1 MHQTSFFHSAVLA
14 ALTVASPYQVAAQ
27 VTGDESNETS
37 ASSGGIVEEV
47 IVYGIQQSLESAL
60 EQKRQQKNLIEV
72 INAEDIGK
80 MPDENLA
87 EVLENIPGV
96 QISRNAGIGSSVAVR
111 GSEDN
116 RVEINGRGTT
126 PAGDNRGG
134 MSFEDLPAALVRS
147 LNVVK
152 VPTADMVE
160 GSIGGT
166 IDVKTYRGLRLK
178 ERLAVFRA
186 AAEYAE
192 NAEAWNQNFSATV
205 GDKFSTQLGDVGA
218 IVTFNYIEKTVRED
232 SLRVS
237 PGIRQAAQS
246 NVDFNGDGIG
256 DAYYK
261 PGFGD
266 LLFGVEDRENTAV
279 SASLEWQYSNDL
291 KLFTE
296 VSYTDFS
303 RLNLGQSMFIGA
315 AGGDQELDGTA
326 DATFGSLS
334 IAGVSI
340 PMLTSGIIGGGVRN
354 GGVDLSTETGGP
366 NDGLRLRSNNRA
378 GSRDTESYLAA
389 IGGEWDSDDVKVE
402 FEVSAAGSDTQEASF
417 TTVFQF
423 NDPTAT
429 NFHSAGAAI
438 RVPFYYDYR
447 DGVLEYGPTGDRV
460 TTTQLLDPNYYSLF
474 IARDQ
479 DSFFDN
485 EETAATVDVTWF
497 RNNGMWQEIKAG
509 IRISDRSI
517 NRSRLSQVS
526 RNFPG
531 FSGSDLAQFLA
542 PTPGDFFAFRSNGA
556 YLDNFLTGNT
566 NAIFGQRRQLRSLIG
581 LDTDGITDPLQGF
594 GVDENTYAGYLR
606 GDFELDILG
615 LPAQGIAGLRVVNTD
630 QNAAGNEV
638 MIDGSLRDVSESQDY
653 TEVLPSLSLV
663 ISPMD
668 DVQIRFGAAK
678 IMRRPS
684 FGDLSP
690 TVRYPLNTGQA
701 VLVGDPMLQPTTA
714 KQFDLTLEYY
724 PRKGSVMSLG
734 IYHKDLDGVVGRET
748 IFSGI
753 CNPRAVDAN
762 AGNPDLA
769 LPVCTVAGEAGV
781 LVTRISPVNLP
792 GGEIDG
798 IEVAFQHYFR
808 NLPQPFNGLGIIAN
822 YAYQNGSRD
831 QTFTSPAGLNSNG
844 DRQDLPLNFVR
855 LSENSYNF
863 TAFYEKPRWSARL
876 RYTYRDVFLVSESTD
891 ISNGFPLYSDD
902 RGQLN
907 ASLSFNINEK
917 TALTFSG
924 VNLLKDRTVQ
934 PGVFA
939 NGPIARM
946 MDSDRR
952 VTMGIRIKL

>member
-1 MHQTSFFHSAVLA
+1 MTRMHQTIFFHLAVLA

-126 PAGDNRGG
+126 PAGDSRGG

-218 IVTFNYIEKTVRED
+218 IVTFNHIEKTVRED

-315 AGGDQELDGTA
+315 AGGDQELDGTE

-354 GGVDLSTETGGP
+354 GGIDLSTETGGP

-497 RNNGMWQEIKAG
+497 RNSGMWQEIKAG

-542 PTPGDFFAFRSNGA
+542 PTPGDFFEFRSNGA

-701 VLVGDPMLQPTTA
+701 L
-714 KQFDLTLEYY
+714 
-724 PRKGSVMSLG
+724 SL
-734 IYHKDLDGVVGRET
+734 IH
-748 IFSGI
+748 I
-753 CNPRAVDAN
+753 
-762 AGNPDLA
+762 
-769 LPVCTVAGEAGV
+769 
-781 LVTRISPVNLP
+781 
-792 GGEIDG
+792 
-798 IEVAFQHYFR
+798 
-808 NLPQPFNGLGIIAN
+808 
-822 YAYQNGSRD
+822 
-831 QTFTSPAGLNSNG
+831 
-844 DRQDLPLNFVR
+844 
-855 LSENSYNF
+855 
-863 TAFYEKPRWSARL
+863 
-876 RYTYRDVFLVSESTD
+876 
-891 ISNGFPLYSDD
+891 
-902 RGQLN
+902 
-907 ASLSFNINEK
+907 
-917 TALTFSG
+917 
-924 VNLLKDRTVQ
+924 
-934 PGVFA
+934 
-939 NGPIARM
+939 
-946 MDSDRR
+946 
-952 VTMGIRIKL
+952 

>member
-218 IVTFNYIEKTVRED
+218 IVTFNHIEKTVRED

-447 DGVLEYGPTGDRV
+447 DGVLQYGPTGDRV

-517 NRSRLSQVS
+517 
-526 RNFPG
+526 
-531 FSGSDLAQFLA
+531 
-542 PTPGDFFAFRSNGA
+542 
-556 YLDNFLTGNT
+556 
-566 NAIFGQRRQLRSLIG
+566 
-581 LDTDGITDPLQGF
+581 
-594 GVDENTYAGYLR
+594 
-606 GDFELDILG
+606 
-615 LPAQGIAGLRVVNTD
+615 
-630 QNAAGNEV
+630 
-638 MIDGSLRDVSESQDY
+638 
-653 TEVLPSLSLV
+653 
-663 ISPMD
+663 
-668 DVQIRFGAAK
+668 
-678 IMRRPS
+678 
-684 FGDLSP
+684 
-690 TVRYPLNTGQA
+690 
-701 VLVGDPMLQPTTA
+701 
-714 KQFDLTLEYY
+714 
-724 PRKGSVMSLG
+724 
-734 IYHKDLDGVVGRET
+734 
-748 IFSGI
+748 
-753 CNPRAVDAN
+753 
-762 AGNPDLA
+762 
-769 LPVCTVAGEAGV
+769 
-781 LVTRISPVNLP
+781 
-792 GGEIDG
+792 
-798 IEVAFQHYFR
+798 
-808 NLPQPFNGLGIIAN
+808 
-822 YAYQNGSRD
+822 
-831 QTFTSPAGLNSNG
+831 
-844 DRQDLPLNFVR
+844 
-855 LSENSYNF
+855 
-863 TAFYEKPRWSARL
+863 
-876 RYTYRDVFLVSESTD
+876 
-891 ISNGFPLYSDD
+891 
-902 RGQLN
+902 
-907 ASLSFNINEK
+907 
-917 TALTFSG
+917 
-924 VNLLKDRTVQ
+924 
-934 PGVFA
+934 
-939 NGPIARM
+939 
-946 MDSDRR
+946 
-952 VTMGIRIKL
+952 

>member
-1 MHQTSFFHSAVLA
+1 
-14 ALTVASPYQVAAQ
+14 
-27 VTGDESNETS
+27 
-37 ASSGGIVEEV
+37 
-47 IVYGIQQSLESAL
+47 
-60 EQKRQQKNLIEV
+60 
-72 INAEDIGK
+72 
-80 MPDENLA
+80 
-87 EVLENIPGV
+87 
-96 QISRNAGIGSSVAVR
+96 
-111 GSEDN
+111 
-116 RVEINGRGTT
+116 
-126 PAGDNRGG
+126 
-134 MSFEDLPAALVRS
+134 
-147 LNVVK
+147 
-152 VPTADMVE
+152 
-160 GSIGGT
+160 
-166 IDVKTYRGLRLK
+166 
-178 ERLAVFRA
+178 
-186 AAEYAE
+186 
-192 NAEAWNQNFSATV
+192 
-205 GDKFSTQLGDVGA
+205 
-218 IVTFNYIEKTVRED
+218 
-232 SLRVS
+232 
-237 PGIRQAAQS
+237 
-246 NVDFNGDGIG
+246 
-256 DAYYK
+256 
-261 PGFGD
+261 
-266 LLFGVEDRENTAV
+266 
-279 SASLEWQYSNDL
+279 
-291 KLFTE
+291 
-296 VSYTDFS
+296 
-303 RLNLGQSMFIGA
+303 MFIGA

-354 GGVDLSTETGGP
+354 GGIDLSTETGGP

-517 NRSRLSQVS
+517 YRSRLSQVS

-701 VLVGDPMLQPTTA
+701 VLVGDPTLQPTTA

-781 LVTRISPVNLP
+781 LV
-792 GGEIDG
+792 
-798 IEVAFQHYFR
+798 
-808 NLPQPFNGLGIIAN
+808 
-822 YAYQNGSRD
+822 
-831 QTFTSPAGLNSNG
+831 
-844 DRQDLPLNFVR
+844 
-855 LSENSYNF
+855 LS
-863 TAFYEKPRWSARL
+863 L
-876 RYTYRDVFLVSESTD
+876 
-891 ISNGFPLYSDD
+891 IH
-902 RGQLN
+902 
-907 ASLSFNINEK
+907 I
-917 TALTFSG
+917 
-924 VNLLKDRTVQ
+924 
-934 PGVFA
+934 
-939 NGPIARM
+939 
-946 MDSDRR
+946 
-952 VTMGIRIKL
+952 